1 MQDPKDNKEPEDEGM
16 EELED
21 DEEGDFIDDE
31 ENEDG
36 VRLTDEQLKEMGID
50 MDHYNSPL
58 QPGEETESNDGQSW
72 VSDDDPQHGEDME
85 EDPEI
90 NQSGTSIQSYS
101 DRIKRAF
108 KGHQDA
114 VLCLAV
120 LGEHIFTGGMDDY
133 LIKWKFD
140 EDKPVAF
147 KKVHLADQYKET
159 VSFLDKREESDLLAA
174 GFLDDT
180 IVVIK
185 GTTFEDLQVIKTEY
199 EEIAVAPK

>member
-1 MQDPKDNKEPEDEGM
+1 MQAPKEHKEMEDEGM

-21 DEEGDFIDDE
+21 DEEGDFIEDE
-31 ENEDG
+31 DNEDG

-58 QPGEETESNDGQSW
+58 EPGEDNESNDGQSW
-72 VSDDDPQHGEDME
+72 VSDDDPQAGEDME
-85 EDPEI
+85 EDHEI

-101 DRIKRAF
+101 DKIRRAF
-108 KGHQDA
+108 KGHEDA

-120 LGEHIFTGGMDDY
+120 IGDHIFTGGMDDY

-140 EDKPVAF
+140 ADKPVAF
-147 KKVHLADQYKET
+147 KKVPVAHQYKET

-180 IVVIK
+180 IVIIK
-185 GTTFEDLQVIKTEY
+185 GSIFEELQVIKTEY
-199 EEIAVAPK
+199 EEIAVDAR